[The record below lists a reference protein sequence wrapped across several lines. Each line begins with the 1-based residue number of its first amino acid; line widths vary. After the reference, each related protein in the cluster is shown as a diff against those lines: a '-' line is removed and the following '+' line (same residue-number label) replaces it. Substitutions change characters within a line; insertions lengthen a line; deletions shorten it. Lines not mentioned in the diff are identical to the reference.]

1 MDQVL
6 SVYPNRYHKL
16 HTTKSWDFIG
26 LPQTAGRNLEVES
39 NIIVGLLDS
48 GITPESES
56 FKDTGFGPPPTKWK
70 GSCKQY
76 ANFSGC
82 NKDDRNDI
90 LSPVDVQGHGTH
102 TSSTAVGNH
111 IANASLYGL
120 ANGTAR
126 GAVPNARVA
135 AYKVCWVS
143 LGCSDVDILAGFNAA
158 IHDGV
163 DVISISIGGG
173 KADYSSD
180 SIAIGSFHALKEGI
194 ITVASAGNGGPDL
207 ASLDNHAPWL
217 VTVAASG
224 INRQFRSKVD
234 LGDGKTVSGIGV
246 DAFEPKQKLYPLVNG
261 VDVAKNDTEKSSA
274 RFCFA
279 NSLDPTKVKGKL
291 VFCQQLIRGAD
302 SVVKGIGGVGTIVE
316 SDRYLDT
323 AQIFMAPG
331 TMVNHS
337 DGNIITSYIN
347 STREPLAVIY
357 KSKELEIPAPFIAS
371 FSSRGPNPGSKRI
384 LKPDIAAPGV
394 DILASYTPL
403 KSLTGLEGDTQFS
416 KFSIISGTSMACPHV
431 AGVAAYVKSFHPSWS
446 PSAIKS
452 AILTSATPMNRRM
465 DRLAEFSYGAGQV
478 NPQEAVSPGLI
489 YDADQMSYIQFLCHE
504 GYTGSS
510 LAVIVGSKSVNCS
523 SLIPGLGHDAL
534 NYPTMHVK
542 LDINYPTTA
551 IFQRTVTNVG
561 DPVSIYNATILAPK
575 GVNISVKPKSLSFSR
590 SMQKRSF
597 TVVVKA
603 SPKPIPES
611 IEMLSGFLAAS
622 GEEQSNL
629 YVVYLGDMVN
639 KDSLHLEDDDSM
651 IDQSHIQILASVKL
665 SLRPLSTS
673 DVVEN
678 EAKESIHYSYTKS
691 FNAFAAKLST
701 DEVEK
706 LMEMDQVLSVYQ
718 NRYHKLHTTKSWDFI
733 GLPLT
738 AKRNLKVESNIIVG
752 LLDTGITPE
761 SESFK
766 DTGFGPPPTKWKE
779 VVNTMLISQDATNV
793 EGHGTH
799 TSSTAVGNH
808 IANASLYGLAKG
820 TARGAVPNAR
830 VAAYKVCWVG
840 SGCSDVDILAG
851 FNAAIHDGV
860 DVISISIGG
869 ANENYSSDSIAIGSF
884 HALKK
889 GIITVASAGNY
900 GPSLASLNN
909 HAPWLVTVAASGIN
923 RQFRSK
929 VELGNGKNV
938 SGIGFSA
945 FEPKQ
950 KLYPLVNGADVAKND
965 GERESARFCISDSLD
980 PKKVKGKFVYC
991 QLEIWGVDSVV
1002 KGIGGVGTIVEII
1015 YKSQELEVPAP
1026 FIASFSSRGPNPGSE
1041 RILKPDI
1048 AAPGV
1053 SILASYTPLKSL
1065 TGLEGD
1071 TQFSKFSIMSGTS
1084 MACPHVAGVAAYV
1097 KSFHPS
1103 WSPAAI
1109 KSAILTSATPMSRRM
1124 DRFAEFSY
1132 GAGQVNPHKA
1142 ASPGLIYE
1150 IDQMGY
1156 IQFLCHE
1163 GYTGSSLGV
1172 LVGSKSI
1179 NCSSLVPG
1187 FGYDALNYPTMQVK
1201 LNGDKQSTT
1210 AIFHRTVTNVGAPVS
1225 IYNATIKAPR
1235 GVEISVKPMSLSFS
1249 RSMEKQSFTVVVKA
1263 NPMPASTQLLSG
1275 SLVWKSPRHV
1285 VRSPIV
1291 LYQAQESD
1299 FIKHY

>member
-1 MDQVL
+1 MERVMRFLCLSSYQLLLIHMLITGLLAASGEDQSNLYVVYLGDQLVNKDSLHLEDDDFMIDQSHIQILASVKLSENEAKESILYSYTKSFNAFAAKLSKDEVDKLMEMDRVL

-82 NKDDRNDI
+82 NNKLIGATYYKVDRRDDRNDI

-234 LGDGKTVSGIGV
+234 LGDGKTLSGIGV

-331 TMVNHS
+331 TMVNRS

-357 KSKELEIPAPFIAS
+357 KSKEIEIPAPFIAS

-534 NYPTMHVK
+534 NYPTMHVQ

-611 IEMLSGFLAAS
+611 IEMLSGL
-622 GEEQSNL
+622 
-629 YVVYLGDMVN
+629 
-639 KDSLHLEDDDSM
+639 
-651 IDQSHIQILASVKL
+651 
-665 SLRPLSTS
+665 
-673 DVVEN
+673 
-678 EAKESIHYSYTKS
+678 
-691 FNAFAAKLST
+691 
-701 DEVEK
+701 
-706 LMEMDQVLSVYQ
+706 
-718 NRYHKLHTTKSWDFI
+718 
-733 GLPLT
+733 
-738 AKRNLKVESNIIVG
+738 
-752 LLDTGITPE
+752 
-761 SESFK
+761 
-766 DTGFGPPPTKWKE
+766 
-779 VVNTMLISQDATNV
+779 
-793 EGHGTH
+793 
-799 TSSTAVGNH
+799 
-808 IANASLYGLAKG
+808 
-820 TARGAVPNAR
+820 
-830 VAAYKVCWVG
+830 
-840 SGCSDVDILAG
+840 
-851 FNAAIHDGV
+851 
-860 DVISISIGG
+860 
-869 ANENYSSDSIAIGSF
+869 
-884 HALKK
+884 
-889 GIITVASAGNY
+889 
-900 GPSLASLNN
+900 
-909 HAPWLVTVAASGIN
+909 
-923 RQFRSK
+923 
-929 VELGNGKNV
+929 
-938 SGIGFSA
+938 
-945 FEPKQ
+945 
-950 KLYPLVNGADVAKND
+950 
-965 GERESARFCISDSLD
+965 
-980 PKKVKGKFVYC
+980 
-991 QLEIWGVDSVV
+991 
-1002 KGIGGVGTIVEII
+1002 
-1015 YKSQELEVPAP
+1015 
-1026 FIASFSSRGPNPGSE
+1026 
-1041 RILKPDI
+1041 
-1048 AAPGV
+1048 
-1053 SILASYTPLKSL
+1053 
-1065 TGLEGD
+1065 
-1071 TQFSKFSIMSGTS
+1071 
-1084 MACPHVAGVAAYV
+1084 
-1097 KSFHPS
+1097 
-1103 WSPAAI
+1103 
-1109 KSAILTSATPMSRRM
+1109 
-1124 DRFAEFSY
+1124 
-1132 GAGQVNPHKA
+1132 
-1142 ASPGLIYE
+1142 
-1150 IDQMGY
+1150 
-1156 IQFLCHE
+1156 
-1163 GYTGSSLGV
+1163 
-1172 LVGSKSI
+1172 
-1179 NCSSLVPG
+1179 
-1187 FGYDALNYPTMQVK
+1187 
-1201 LNGDKQSTT
+1201 
-1210 AIFHRTVTNVGAPVS
+1210 
-1225 IYNATIKAPR
+1225 
-1235 GVEISVKPMSLSFS
+1235 
-1249 RSMEKQSFTVVVKA
+1249 
-1263 NPMPASTQLLSG
+1263 
-1275 SLVWKSPRHV
+1275 LVWKSPRHV

-1291 LYQAQESD
+1291 LYEAQFYQE
-1299 FIKHY
+1299 